1 MRTRRRQH
9 RVLLTAQCLARAVTL
24 EMAYTNAAAIVDP
37 LQPYMYDFSEGTS
50 GTNIIDGGD
59 DMYDNGNRLQVMAV
73 GGR

>member
-1 MRTRRRQH
+1 
-9 RVLLTAQCLARAVTL
+9 
-24 EMAYTNAAAIVDP
+24 MAYTNAAAIVDP